1 MADTE
6 TIEKHY
12 YTEGSRDNSAL
23 WAALM
28 SKGNESNNAMETM
41 AMMNNGGFGG
51 GAWNNPLMYIMY
63 MWLFRYMNG
72 NGFGGNDS
80 EGLNWNNRALGQIQA
95 SIDNNH
101 NADLTME
108 AIHGNASAIHE
119 LAQSIGVNYNTMSQ
133 AICGIKTAIEQVGAS
148 VGFSSE
154 RVINAINSGDAN
166 LINAIQTSAC
176 ATQKGILEMGYN
188 SQLATERQTNLLG
201 SKIDAFMAGNQLQTC
216 EQTNMLQNAVNF
228 STNALMNGLN
238 ENRQAILNSFS
249 NLSYILAQDT
259 CAEIQAGKDN
269 TQRIIDTL
277 NAHWSQEQSLALA
290 DAKGQISNMQQT
302 QTLLAAI
309 NKTATP
315 TT

>member
-1 MADTE
+1 MADTTE

-12 YTEGSRDNSAL
+12 YTEGGNNNNSAL

-28 SKGNESNNAMETM
+28 SKGNENNNALETM
-41 AMMNNGGFGG
+41 AMMNNGFGG
-51 GAWNNPLMYIMY
+51 GWNNPMMYIMY

-72 NGFGGNDS
+72 NGFGSDS

-108 AIHGNASAIHE
+108 AIHGNANAIHE
-119 LAQSIGVNYNTMSQ
+119 LAQSFNVNYNTMSQ

-154 RVINAINSGDAN
+154 RVINAVNAGDAS
-166 LINAIQTSAC
+166 LINAIQSASC
-176 ATQKGILEMGYN
+176 ATQKGILEMGYQ
-188 SQLATERQTNLLG
+188 SQLANERQTNILG

-216 EQTNMLQNAVNF
+216 QQTNSLQNSIFA
-228 STNALMNGLN
+228 STNAITNGIN
-238 ENRQAILNSFS
+238 ENRQAIISSFS

-277 NAHWSQEQSLALA
+277 NNHWSQEQTLALA

-302 QTLLAAI
+302 QTILAAI
-309 NKTATP
+309 NKTTP